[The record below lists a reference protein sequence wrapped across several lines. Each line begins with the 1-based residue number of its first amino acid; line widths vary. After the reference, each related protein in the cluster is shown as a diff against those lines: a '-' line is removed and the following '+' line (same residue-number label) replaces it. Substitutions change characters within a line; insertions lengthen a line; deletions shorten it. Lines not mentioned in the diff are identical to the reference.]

1 VVGLGWV
8 NISDLMKE
16 IDISTR
22 EALAYAM
29 YFDYKLQH
37 GLDRKWDK
45 FTVRAFIL
53 SISSIKK
60 GYYSV
65 LRKVKDEVLFRDISE
80 LERFT
85 WLKGWIFYKD
95 KDGRWWVVVDGET
108 DRFEKFKEE
117 YKRLVGER

>member
-1 VVGLGWV
+1 MGLGG
-8 NISDLMKE
+8 IDIARLMEE
-16 IDISTR
+16 IDISTQ
-22 EALAYAM
+22 EAAAYVK

-53 SISSIKK
+53 SISRIKK

-65 LRKVKDEVLFRDISE
+65 LRKVKDEVLFRDIGE

-85 WLKGWIFYKD
+85 WLRGWIFFKD
-95 KDGRWWVVVDGET
+95 KDGRWWVVVDGEK
-108 DRFEKFKEE
+108 DDFSKFKEV